1 MLDRSPCGSG
11 TAAIVTSNWY
21 RGDFKIG
28 SYKLLN
34 WYLVDASKE
43 IIHFPIINASTNA
56 SRLL

>member
-28 SYKLLN
+28 RYEILN
-34 WYLVDASKE
+34 LYLVDANNMYLPM
-43 IIHFPIINASTNA
+43 IIAYIDI
-56 SRLL
+56 LLLL